1 MRAAAAASHARARDR
16 RRVDQP
22 GAVIGAK
29 GTSDNHTMHAADVI
43 ARDLIIVVQTDQRLT
58 ELRLVV

>member
-1 MRAAAAASHARARDR
+1 
-16 RRVDQP
+16 
-22 GAVIGAK
+22 VIGAK

-58 ELRLVV
+58 ELRLVVACEAAAAAGCSPRAVGKNF